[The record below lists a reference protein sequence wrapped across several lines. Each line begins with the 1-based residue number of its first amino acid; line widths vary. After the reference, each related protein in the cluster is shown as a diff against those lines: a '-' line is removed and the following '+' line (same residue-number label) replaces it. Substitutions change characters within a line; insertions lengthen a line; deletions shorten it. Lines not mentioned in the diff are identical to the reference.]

1 MNDADG
7 SPTPEPTRPCPAVDA
22 LLEPLRRG
30 DAAAFGALVTQLQ
43 DRVLNIAYRFV
54 RDRQDAEDVAQEVFV
69 EVHRSLPGFRGEA
82 QLSTWIYSIAV
93 RKSLDT
99 VRRVKRKRR
108 LGQVRRLLRLEE
120 AEPELP
126 AASGSDPLT
135 GLVEAERVRLLED
148 AVAALKETQRVAIT
162 LAKFEG
168 LSYAEIAAAMETT
181 IPAVESLIHRALAN
195 LEKNLRRHYA
205 DQD

>member
-1 MNDADG
+1 MNDTDG
-7 SPTPEPTRPCPAVDA
+7 SASHEPTRPCPAADE
-22 LLEPLRRG
+22 LLEPLRQG

-93 RKSLDT
+93 RKSLDA
-99 VRRVKRKRR
+99 VRRTKRKRR

-126 AASGSDPLT
+126 AAHGSDPLT
-135 GLVEAERVRLLED
+135 GLVDAERVRLLEE
-148 AVAALKETQRVAIT
+148 AVASLKETQRVAIT
-162 LAKFEG
+162 LTKYEG
-168 LSYAEIAAAMETT
+168 LSYAEVAAAMETT

-195 LEKNLRRHYA
+195 LEKKLRRHYA
-205 DQD
+205 DLD